1 MNKTALIT
9 GTSRGLGLLLANNL
23 LGDGWNVIGLSR
35 TCSITHD
42 NYTHYNVD
50 IGNINQLIEVFKN
63 IKEIKLDLLVNNA
76 ALFINSTFDKTSLSD
91 IESIINVNVIGTMMI
106 THKSLDLLLNGSK
119 IVFINSVA
127 GLNDLIGQSV
137 YCASKH
143 AIKSFAGVIGQEL
156 RGKKIKV
163 SSIHPG
169 GINTTL
175 WNSDNPYPPGNIE
188 DAMNGQQVV
197 NIIKL
202 IVDCNHNID
211 YKTVTMF
218 PLIEWH

>member
-23 LGDGWNVIGLSR
+23 LENGWNVIGLSR
-35 TCSITHD
+35 TCGITHN
-42 NYTHYNVD
+42 NYTHFNVD
-50 IGNINQLIEVFKN
+50 ISNTEQLLEVFKN

-76 ALFINSTFDKTSLSD
+76 ALFINSAFDKTSLSD
-91 IESIINVNVIGTMMI
+91 IESIININVIGTMMV
-106 THKSLDLLLNGSK
+106 THKSLDLLIDGSK
-119 IVFINSVA
+119 IIFVNSVA

-156 RGKKIKV
+156 RGKKIKI

-175 WNSDNPYPPGNIE
+175 WNSDNPYPPGNV
-188 DAMNGQQVV
+188 DNAMQAQQVV
-197 NIIKL
+197 DVIKMII
-202 IVDCNHNID
+202 DCNHNID
-211 YKTVTMF
+211 FKTITMF